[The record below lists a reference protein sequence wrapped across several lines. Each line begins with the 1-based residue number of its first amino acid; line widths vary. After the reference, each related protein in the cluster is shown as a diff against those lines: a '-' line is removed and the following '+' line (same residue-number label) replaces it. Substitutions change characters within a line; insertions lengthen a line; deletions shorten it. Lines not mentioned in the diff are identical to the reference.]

1 MMGRDCAKAYGWR
14 EFKELKKQVGDR
26 DRVVVL
32 REELNLIL
40 RVMERYK
47 GIYAIKS

>member
-1 MMGRDCAKAYGWR
+1 MQRSYCGR
-14 EFKELKKQVGDR
+14 ELEELKKPVGCR
-26 DRVVVL
+26 GWAAVL

>member
-1 MMGRDCAKAYGWR
+1 MQRSYGRR
-14 EFKELKKQVGDR
+14 ELKELKKPVVGR
-26 DRVVVL
+26 GRVVVL

-47 GIYAIKS
+47 GVYAIKS